1 MTTTISSRGQT
12 VIPAEIRA
20 RHHLTEQSR
29 LAWIDDGQTIRVVLL
44 AAGANKYGRGIAKDL
59 DLARALRADRAEERR
74 RERSDVVLDT
84 SAILSVIQDEPGA
97 DFVEARLE
105 EGASGKSQLRRASLA
120 LLKFFTRRFSL
131 LTRGA
136 RTSWLQSLNRGQSSL
151 CIRTRRSAS
160 LQARLKRVSWFHSPT
175 PLSVQ
180 LHNDL
185 VRS

>member
-1 MTTTISSRGQT
+1 MNE
-12 VIPAEIRA
+12 A
-20 RHHLTEQSR
+20 
-29 LAWIDDGQTIRVVLL
+29 
-44 AAGANKYGRGIAKDL
+44 
-59 DLARALRADRAEERR
+59 
-74 RERSDVVLDT
+74 DVVLDT

-105 EGASGKSQLRRASLA
+105 EGASGKIAIAASFVSLT
-120 LLKFFTRRFSL
+120 KFFTRRFSL
-131 LTRGA
+131 LTRAA

-151 CIRTRRSAS
+151 CIRMRRSVS
-160 LQARLKRVSWFHSPT
+160 RQARLKRVSWFHSPM